1 MRLIITFYIDS
12 TFYHTIF
19 LDREIT
25 SNNYICGFCANW
37 QTGGG
42 GRRKQQCLLS
52 KMFVY
57 PKEIAGCAACCVV
70 IICSND
76 IKRVMPCF

>member
-42 GRRKQQCLLS
+42 GTFDSVLCS
-52 KMFVY
+52 VYIMFVY
-57 PKEIAGCAACCVV
+57 PKEIAGCAA
-70 IICSND
+70 
-76 IKRVMPCF
+76 

>member
-19 LDREIT
+19 LDREIK

-42 GRRKQQCLLS
+42 GRRNLQQCLLS
-52 KMFVY
+52 KCSCI
-57 PKEIAGCAACCVV
+57 PKKLLAALHVV
-70 IICSND
+70 L
-76 IKRVMPCF
+76 